1 MNTASTVSEQLLYVE
16 IFINSNLDIA
26 NITSTSQVLPKITF
40 YIILMNEKLLLFDWK
55 FVHNWRVELF
65 WL

>member
-26 NITSTSQVLPKITF
+26 NETSTSQVLPKITF